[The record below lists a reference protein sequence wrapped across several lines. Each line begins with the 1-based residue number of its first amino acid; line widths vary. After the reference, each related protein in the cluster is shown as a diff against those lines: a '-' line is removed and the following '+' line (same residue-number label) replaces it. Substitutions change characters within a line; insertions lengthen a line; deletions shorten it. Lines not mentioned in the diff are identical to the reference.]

1 MSTKIETPKE
11 SQEIAVQPP
20 AEVAIPLRQ
29 ALDDGMVRNAT
40 QFAAALGGDKLKI
53 ERWKTLLM
61 MEINRKPDL
70 AKCDPGS
77 LIASML
83 EAAQFGLEFG
93 PKQHSYL
100 VPYDGKCTFQP
111 GYRGLVH
118 LAKRSGEVRH
128 VYAEIV
134 LAKDQFDQVLGLNKN
149 MIHIPA
155 KGDRGPMT
163 DVYAVVKYTDGTDD
177 FEVMTKAQVEHIKG
191 KSKSKTGPWSTD
203 YDEMAKKTVIKRL
216 CKRLDISVDLAGAIA
231 ADDQQYVL
239 EAAPQMKMPESTEG
253 ETA

>member
-1 MSTKIETPKE
+1 MAQELQKQETTITTTPTT
-11 SQEIAVQPP
+11 EIS
-20 AEVAIPLRQ
+20 LRQ
-29 ALDDGMVRNAT
+29 ALDEGMVRNSE
-40 QFAAALGGDKLKI
+40 QFAAALGGDAQKI
-53 ERWKTLLM
+53 QRWKTLLM

-118 LAKRSGEVRH
+118 LAKRSGEVKH
-128 VYAEIV
+128 IYAEVV
-134 LAKDQFDQVLGLNKN
+134 LAKDQFDQVLGLNKDLT
-149 MIHIPA
+149 HIPA
-155 KGDRGPMT
+155 KGERGPMT
-163 DVYAVVKYTDGTDD
+163 DVYAVVKYADGSDD

-203 YDEMAKKTVIKRL
+203 YDEMAKKAVIKRL
-216 CKRLDISVDLAGAIA
+216 CKRLDISVELAGAIDT
-231 ADDQQYVL
+231 DDRQYTV
-239 EAAPQMKMPESTEG
+239 EPASPMRMPEQIEG
-253 ETA
+253 EKA